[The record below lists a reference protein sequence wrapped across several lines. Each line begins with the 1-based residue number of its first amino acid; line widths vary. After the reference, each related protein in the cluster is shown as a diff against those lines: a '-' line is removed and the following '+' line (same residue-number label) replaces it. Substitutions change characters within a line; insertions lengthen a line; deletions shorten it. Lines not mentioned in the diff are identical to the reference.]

1 MSVQRI
7 ASRYAKSLIE
17 LANEQGQ
24 LEQVT
29 EDMHSLKAMM
39 ENRDL
44 YLLFK
49 SPVVPTDKKKQI
61 FELLFKDQLSAM
73 TNGFLNIL
81 TTKGREAYMPDVV
94 TEYVKQYKRLK
105 HISTVKLT
113 TAVELDEQMVQSI
126 HDKLIASGATDEKV
140 EITSIVDPDLVGG
153 FVLEFDDQIYDA
165 SISNKLEE
173 LKRQF
178 RDNVYVSQIA
188 IR

>member
-17 LANEQGQ
+17 LADEQGQ
-24 LEQVT
+24 LEPVT
-29 EDMHSLKAMM
+29 EDMHSLKALM

-49 SPVVPTDKKKQI
+49 SPVVPPEKKKQI
-61 FELLFKDQLSAM
+61 FNKLFKDQLSPM
-73 TNGFLNIL
+73 TSGFLNIL
-81 TTKGREAYMPDVV
+81 ATKGRETHMPEVV
-94 TEYVKQYKRLK
+94 TEYIKQYKRLK

-113 TAVELDEQMVQSI
+113 TAVELDEPMIQAI
-126 HDKLIASGATDEKV
+126 HDKLKASGVTDDKL
-140 EITSIVDPDLVGG
+140 EITSTVDPDLVGG
-153 FVLEFDDQIYDA
+153 FVLEFDDKIYDA

-178 RDNVYVSQIA
+178 RDNVYVSQIIA
-188 IR
+188 R

>member
-17 LANEQGQ
+17 LADERDQ
-24 LEQVT
+24 LEAVT
-29 EDMHSLKAMM
+29 EDMNSLKEMM
-39 ENRDL
+39 SNRDL

-61 FELLFKDQLSAM
+61 FKTLFEGKLTPLVS
-73 TNGFLNIL
+73 GFLNIL

-94 TEYVKQYKRLK
+94 QEYTKQYKRLM

-113 TAVELDEQMVQSI
+113 TAVAISEEVLQSI
-126 HDKLIASGATDEKV
+126 HDKLKASGATDDKV
-140 EITSIVDPDLVGG
+140 EIVSQVDPDVIGG
-153 FVLEFDDQIYDA
+153 FVLEFDNKIYDA
-165 SISNKLEE
+165 SISNKLEV

-178 RDNVYVSQIA
+178 RENVYVSQIIA
-188 IR
+188 R

>member
-17 LANEQGQ
+17 LADEQNK
-24 LEQVT
+24 LEEVT
-29 EDMHSLKAMM
+29 EDMNSLK
-39 ENRDL
+39 ELLSNRDL

-61 FELLFKDQLSAM
+61 FKTLFEGKLTPM
-73 TNGFLNIL
+73 TSGFLNIL

-94 TEYVKQYKRLK
+94 VEYTKQYKRLK

-113 TAVELDEQMVQSI
+113 TAVELSKEVLQSI
-126 HDKLIASGATDEKV
+126 HDKLKASGATDEKV
-140 EITSIVDPDLVGG
+140 EIVSKVDPDVIGG
-153 FVLEFDDQIYDA
+153 FVLEFDDKIYDA
-165 SISNKLEE
+165 SVSNKLEE

-178 RDNVYVSQIA
+178 RDNVYVSQIVS
-188 IR
+188 R

>member
-17 LANEQGQ
+17 LANEQDQ
-24 LEQVT
+24 LEPVT

-39 ENRDL
+39 ANRDL

-49 SPVVPTDKKKQI
+49 SPVVPTEKKKQI
-61 FELLFKDQLSAM
+61 FATLFKDRLSAM
-73 TNGFLNIL
+73 TSGFLGIL

-94 TEYVKQYKRLK
+94 EEYIKQYKRLK
-105 HISTVKLT
+105 RISTVKLT
-113 TAVELDEQMVQSI
+113 TAVKLDEQMLQAI
-126 HDKLIASGATDEKV
+126 HDKIKASGATDEKI
-140 EITSIVDPDLVGG
+140 EMTSNVDPDLVGG
-153 FVLEFDDQIYDA
+153 FVLEFEDKIYDA

-178 RDNVYVSQIA
+178 RDNVYVSQIIA
-188 IR
+188 R